1 MPFRLEPSFHSNAT
15 HATHRLRC
23 VQCVRCVNVKRKQ
36 CKRLFG
42 CFDDWL
48 LRWLAVS
55 IDHSFWLALAFV
67 AWNILRNVFACVILL
82 RLLRF
87 LHTYKL
93 WCRSVRTVRH
103 HSLVPKCLG
112 AEVSGYPSRESRLLC
127 LCLQPICGCRHLAT
141 SRESKA
147 HFGLPWVRPCRYYRG
162 KCYMDG
168 KRIQCLANASQ
179 HVPI

>member
-82 RLLRF
+82 RF

-93 WCRSVRTVRH
+93 CCWSVRTVRH

-112 AEVSGYPSRESRLLC
+112 AEMSCSRSVRLPLTRVTPVMSLPSADLRV
-127 LCLQPICGCRHLAT
+127 QT
-141 SRESKA
+141 
-147 HFGLPWVRPCRYYRG
+147 FG
-162 KCYMDG
+162 
-168 KRIQCLANASQ
+168 CLANASQ